1 MVLSIIIPH
10 FKETWETCHWLFDSI
25 AIQRGCDLNDIEVLI
40 VNDGGNELKIS
51 RDYPFSIRQINKEQS
66 GVSATRNRGLDEATG
81 DYVMFCDC
89 DDMFLNNYALHLY
102 IDSMDK
108 GFNVI
113 VPQFIEEQP
122 KAGKWVIIQHDNMDC
137 TFVHGKAFLRKYL
150 IDKNIR
156 FDDTL
161 TIHEDSYFVCLA
173 MTLSENNVKR
183 MTTPTYLWRWNEKSV
198 VRNDHEAF
206 VLKTYSHVIKVR
218 MAMAKEMKRRGL
230 EKEYMTTVV
239 KTVTDCYYD
248 FQWGDFRNDK
258 FKSLQHKAINNVQ
271 MFWAIYKDDFK
282 AAKPEMIAE
291 CVRISRDNAIRKG
304 FLLEKET
311 LKDFIKRVCEGK

>member
-1 MVLSIIIPH
+1 
-10 FKETWETCHWLFDSI
+10 
-25 AIQRGCDLNDIEVLI
+25 
-40 VNDGGNELKIS
+40 
-51 RDYPFSIRQINKEQS
+51 
-66 GVSATRNRGLDEATG
+66 
-81 DYVMFCDC
+81 
-89 DDMFLNNYALHLY
+89 
-102 IDSMDK
+102 
-108 GFNVI
+108 
-113 VPQFIEEQP
+113 
-122 KAGKWVIIQHDNMDC
+122 
-137 TFVHGKAFLRKYL
+137 
-150 IDKNIR
+150 
-156 FDDTL
+156 
-161 TIHEDSYFVCLA
+161 